1 MPFVYWLLLIGAL
14 LIWVS
19 LSKASLTR
27 LLLSTSMLYLAVGY
41 GLGPAGWAI
50 LSPDPLVYTVTL
62 ERVAEVAVLISLFS
76 IGLKLSIPLKD
87 KRWRLP
93 ICLALVSMTI
103 TVLLTAAI
111 GIAVLG
117 LSLGAAVLL
126 GAILAPTDPV
136 LASRVQV
143 QGTDDRDRLR
153 FSLTGEG
160 GLNDGA
166 AFPFAM
172 LGLGLLGLHDLGIF
186 GWRWLV
192 VDVLWA
198 LIGGLVIGA
207 ITGTAIGRL
216 VTFLRH
222 RYRAE
227 VGLDEFLALG
237 LIALAYGFAVLSH
250 TNGFLSVFAAALAL
264 QRMERRDAGVT
275 PPPDGQA
282 GFTTGLSTERTTELT
297 TEHPAGLTAALAA
310 DLAAGPSHRWVHEG
324 SGAGFI
330 EQMERIAEMVVVLL
344 VGAML
349 WYSHLHAKAI
359 WLVLLLL
366 LVARPLSVWFG
377 ILGARVSNDQRLLIS
392 WFGIRGI
399 GSIYYLMYAI
409 NQGVPDSMAEE
420 LISLTLTVVTVSIVV
435 HGISVTPL
443 MKLYARRKARQHGF

>member
-1 MPFVYWLLLIGAL
+1 MSFVYWLLLIGAL

-27 LLLSTSMLYLAVGY
+27 FLLSTSMIYLAVGY

-50 LSPDPLVYTVTL
+50 LSPDPLVYTLTL

-103 TVLLTAAI
+103 TVLLTAVI
-111 GIAVLG
+111 GVGVLG

-143 QGTDDRDRLR
+143 QGADDRDRLR

-166 AFPFAM
+166 AFPFVM
-172 LGLGLLGLHDLGIF
+172 LGLGLLGLHDLGTL
-186 GWRWLV
+186 GWRWLAI
-192 VDVLWA
+192 DVLWA
-198 LIGGLVIGA
+198 IIGGLAIGAVIGA
-207 ITGTAIGRL
+207 AIGKL

-222 RYRAE
+222 RYKAA

-237 LIALAYGFAVLSH
+237 IIALAYAFAVLSH
-250 TNGFLSVFAAALAL
+250 TYGFLAVFAAALAL
-264 QRMERRDAGVT
+264 KRMERRDDGVT
-275 PPPDGQA
+275 FSPDGEA
-282 GFTTGLSTERTTELT
+282 GLS
-297 TEHPAGLTAALAA
+297 G
-310 DLAAGPSHRWVHEG
+310 RWVHEG
-324 SGAGFI
+324 SGSGFI
-330 EQMERIAEMVVVLL
+330 EQMERIVEMVIVLL
-344 VGAML
+344 IGAML
-349 WYSHLHAKAI
+349 WYSQLHAKAI
-359 WLVLLLL
+359 WLVLLLF
-366 LVARPLSVWFG
+366 LVVRPLSVWFG
-377 ILGARVSNDQRLLIS
+377 ILGARVSKDQRMLIS

-399 GSIYYLMYAI
+399 GSIYYMMYAV
-409 NQGVPDSMAEE
+409 NHGVPDSMAEE
-420 LISLTLTVVTVSIVV
+420 LISLTLTVVTLSIVV

-443 MKLYARRKARQHGF
+443 MQLYARRKARQHRL